1 MAKNKTK
8 GGYVHGIYVS
18 AKTREEFKQNKEQY
32 KNEGIRS
39 SYTLQKQKNIA
50 TKALK
55 IERETKRQQIR
66 EAYNLEKDKFQKMGY
81 NVDYFL
87 KSFQQIEEYNQ
98 KINLAI
104 KQGKILSD
112 TPLLSFPISR
122 DNGKINLKRL
132 KKEIKKTKTSI
143 KKIQNKQYNVFY
155 NNVEEVYGAEIAEI
169 TREALRDVPV
179 EEIYNH
185 FDDDINLS
193 IIVNYDIDDFS
204 DDAQKSYWEPL
215 AKHQGHFLDMVEE
228 LRRGY

>member
-8 GGYVHGIYVS
+8 GGYVHGVYVS

-39 SYTLQKQKNIA
+39 SYSLQKQKNIA

-55 IERETKRQQIR
+55 IERETRRQAIR
-66 EAYNLEKDKFQKMGY
+66 DAYNLERDKFQKMGY

-87 KSFQQIEEYNQ
+87 KSFQKIEEYNQ
-98 KINLAI
+98 KITLAI

-132 KKEIKKTKTSI
+132 KKEIKKTKTTI

-155 NNVEEVYGAEIAEI
+155 NNVEEVYGAEIAKI
-169 TREALRDVPV
+169 TKDALSDVPV
-179 EEIYNH
+179 EKIYNH
-185 FDDDINLS
+185 FDNDVYLS
-193 IIVNYDIDDFS
+193 LIVNYDIDDFT
-204 DDAQKSYWEPL
+204 DEAKQSYWEPL
-215 AKHQGHFLDMVEE
+215 TKHQAHFLDMVEE